1 MRDPQFA
8 QTLISSPGSPE
19 AAGWPDAGA
28 SDTPA
33 KSSLCL
39 DVASIGGTIRVRQ
52 ARRCDHGGRGNGMGV
67 CLVFESDYYKVLEVD
82 PEADPEII
90 EAAYRVLAKRVRSKQ
105 DLEEADQI
113 RLAELDLAYAV
124 LSNPAQ
130 RRSFDERRLSETVAV
145 GPGYVHGNG
154 YGNGN
159 DNGHAY
165 DAAARLAAG
174 PLSERLAAGL
184 HGESLGELTLNF
196 GRYAGWTLNEIA
208 GSDPEYLQ
216 WLSRH
221 SSGIRYRRAI
231 LRLLRDREETKSTLH
246 VQANGTT

>member
-1 MRDPQFA
+1 
-8 QTLISSPGSPE
+8 
-19 AAGWPDAGA
+19 
-28 SDTPA
+28 
-33 KSSLCL
+33 
-39 DVASIGGTIRVRQ
+39 
-52 ARRCDHGGRGNGMGV
+52 MGV
-67 CLVFESDYYKVLEVD
+67 CLVFESDYYKTLEVD
-82 PEADPEII
+82 PEADPDVIA
-90 EAAYRVLAKRVRSKQ
+90 AAYRVLAKGVRAKH

-113 RLAELDLAYAV
+113 RLAELDLAYAI

-130 RRSFDERRLSETVAV
+130 RRAFDARRTPDTVAV
-145 GPGYVHGNG
+145 GPGYV
-154 YGNGN
+154 YGNG
-159 DNGHAY
+159 NGHAY

-184 HGESLGELTLNF
+184 HGESLGALTINF

-231 LRLLRDREETKSTLH
+231 LRRLREREAAKSTLH
-246 VQANGTT
+246 VQPTP